1 MARLIVTLLGAFQVS
16 LGGEPITTFES
27 NKVRGLLAY
36 LAAEASRPQRRE
48 ALATLLWPDWPQQS
62 ALRNLSYAL
71 ADLRKNIGDRDAKP
85 SYLLISRDTLQLN
98 PESDIQVDLW
108 DFNKLV
114 NSGFVAGEESQTVI
128 DDLKSAINLYQG
140 RFLEGFS
147 LTDSAPFEE
156 WLAAN
161 REFYQR
167 QMLQGLS
174 KLAGMQE
181 EHGEYEQGLV
191 YARRQLELEPW
202 REEAHQQ
209 VMRLLA
215 LSGQRG
221 SALAHYE
228 QTCKTLKAELGI
240 EPGEET
246 QRLVEAIRMEKLD
259 SLTAK
264 GKVSLPVGTGG
275 LEPLPPEPGLPPFKG
290 LQYFDEADMGIFFGR
305 TALMARLVAHISAMA
320 ANRPGEQTAVS
331 GAMLAIVGA
340 SGSGKSSVVR
350 AGLIPTLKGISTA
363 LGSQPLPPGS
373 ANWLYHILTPTDHP
387 LEALAMSL
395 TREAESPRATTI
407 LMDSM
412 AGEPRLPADLCCK
425 AVGKDLPIRWPTQC
439 EVFAVGDRPVRRAVH
454 PVSQRK

>member
-16 LGGEPITTFES
+16 LGGEPLTTFES

-108 DFNKLV
+108 DFVKLV
-114 NSGFVAGEESQTVI
+114 KAVPVGGEESQTVI

-147 LTDSAPFEE
+147 LPDSAPFEE

-174 KLAGMQE
+174 KLAGMHE

-215 LSGQRG
+215 LNGQRG
-221 SALAHYE
+221 SALAQYE
-228 QTCKTLKAELGI
+228 TCRRLLKEQLNV
-240 EPGEET
+240 EPGQET
-246 QRLVEAIRMEKLD
+246 VRLYEAIRD
-259 SLTAK
+259 
-264 GKVSLPVGTGG
+264 GTLGG
-275 LEPLPPEPGLPPFKG
+275 EEPGKEVAEQPPAAGVAPFQG
-290 LQYFDEADMGIFFGR
+290 L
-305 TALMARLVAHISAMA
+305 
-320 ANRPGEQTAVS
+320 AV
-331 GAMLAIVGA
+331 L
-340 SGSGKSSVVR
+340 
-350 AGLIPTLKGISTA
+350 
-363 LGSQPLPPGS
+363 
-373 ANWLYHILTPTDHP
+373 
-387 LEALAMSL
+387 
-395 TREAESPRATTI
+395 
-407 LMDSM
+407 
-412 AGEPRLPADLCCK
+412 
-425 AVGKDLPIRWPTQC
+425 
-439 EVFAVGDRPVRRAVH
+439 RRG
-454 PVSQRK
+454 